1 MMLPFWPGYGILV
14 QRGEQHGRHE
24 RQNFNGSSTAVRAA
38 GLPQRIHAGHCS
50 PVGHQCGQ
58 PDLSF
63 PHKQDIATALAEQEL
78 KTIILPEEATLAAL
92 DGYLRRMLISLVDH
106 ARMFDDPL
114 LFEDLP
120 GQQQENAARIHRLQQ
135 NLERLFTQL
144 RQQGIFRPELDG
156 QTLQDVIDLIMFSHV
171 GWQQRVSV
179 SRQATDAAVDD
190 MMRMQWLLLRPYLTE
205 KGCAELEALAV
216 K

>member
-1 MMLPFWPGYGILV
+1 MEDTRGRILTAAARLFEQQGYRSVSMRAIAAELGI
-14 QRGEQHGRHE
+14 
-24 RQNFNGSSTAVRAA
+24 S
-38 GLPQRIHAGHCS
+38 
-50 PVGHQCGQ
+50 VGNLTYH
-58 PDLSF
+58 F

-78 KTIILPEEATLAAL
+78 DTIILPEEATLPAL

-120 GQQQENAARIHRLQQ
+120 GQQQENANRITRLQQ
-135 NLERLFTQL
+135 NLERLLSQL
-144 RQQGIFRPELDG
+144 RQQGRFRAQLQG
-156 QTLQDVIDLIMFSHV
+156 QTLRDVIDLIMFSHV

-179 SRQATDAAVDD
+179 SRQPADEAVGD

-205 KGCAELEALAV
+205 AGCAELTRLTTA
-216 K
+216 

>member
-1 MMLPFWPGYGILV
+1 MEDTRGRILTAAARLFEQQGYRSVSMRAIAAELGI
-14 QRGEQHGRHE
+14 
-24 RQNFNGSSTAVRAA
+24 S
-38 GLPQRIHAGHCS
+38 
-50 PVGHQCGQ
+50 VGNLTYH
-58 PDLSF
+58 F

-78 KTIILPEEATLAAL
+78 DTIILPEEATLPAL

-114 LFEDLP
+114 LFENLP
-120 GQQQENAARIHRLQQ
+120 GRQQENADRITRLQQ
-135 NLERLFTQL
+135 NLEQLLSQL
-144 RQQGIFRPELDG
+144 RQQGRFRAQLQG
-156 QTLQDVIDLIMFSHV
+156 QTLRDVIDLIMFSHV

-179 SRQATDAAVDD
+179 SRQAADAAVDD

-205 KGCAELEALAV
+205 KGCAELERLAA

>member
-1 MMLPFWPGYGILV
+1 M
-14 QRGEQHGRHE
+14 
-24 RQNFNGSSTAVRAA
+24 
-38 GLPQRIHAGHCS
+38 
-50 PVGHQCGQ
+50 
-58 PDLSF
+58 
-63 PHKQDIATALAEQEL
+63 
-78 KTIILPEEATLAAL
+78 AAL
-92 DGYLRRMLISLVDH
+92 DGYLRRMLISLIDH

-171 GWQQRVSV
+171 GWQQRVAV
-179 SRQATDAAVDD
+179 SRQAADAAVDD

-205 KGCAELEALAV
+205 EGCAELEALAV

>member
-1 MMLPFWPGYGILV
+1 MEDTRGKILAAAAQLFEQQGYRSVSMRAIAAALGI
-14 QRGEQHGRHE
+14 
-24 RQNFNGSSTAVRAA
+24 S
-38 GLPQRIHAGHCS
+38 
-50 PVGHQCGQ
+50 VGNLTYH
-58 PDLSF
+58 F

-78 KTIILPEEATLAAL
+78 KTIILPEEASLAAL

-120 GQQQENAARIHRLQQ
+120 GQQQENAARITRLQQ
-135 NLERLFTQL
+135 NLERFFIQL
-144 RQQGIFRPELDG
+144 CQQGVFGPELCG
-156 QTLQDVIDLIMFSHV
+156 RTLQDVIDLIMFSHV

-179 SRQATDAAVDD
+179 SRRPAAEAVDD
-190 MMRMQWLLLRPYLTE
+190 MMRMQWLLLRPYLT
-205 KGCAELEALAV
+205 AEGQKQLELLAV

>member
-1 MMLPFWPGYGILV
+1 MEDTKGRILTAAAQLFEQQGYRSVSMRAIAAQLGI
-14 QRGEQHGRHE
+14 
-24 RQNFNGSSTAVRAA
+24 S
-38 GLPQRIHAGHCS
+38 
-50 PVGHQCGQ
+50 VGNLTYH
-58 PDLSF
+58 F

-78 KTIILPEEATLAAL
+78 KTIILPEDATLAAL

-120 GQQQENAARIHRLQQ
+120 GQQQENTARIHRLQQ

-144 RQQGIFRPELDG
+144 RQQGIFRPE
-156 QTLQDVIDLIMFSHV
+156 
-171 GWQQRVSV
+171 QRVSV

>member
-1 MMLPFWPGYGILV
+1 MEDTRGRILTAAARLFEQQGYRSVSMRAIAAELGI
-14 QRGEQHGRHE
+14 
-24 RQNFNGSSTAVRAA
+24 S
-38 GLPQRIHAGHCS
+38 
-50 PVGHQCGQ
+50 VGNLTYH
-58 PDLSF
+58 F

-78 KTIILPEEATLAAL
+78 DTIILPEKATLPAL

-120 GQQQENAARIHRLQQ
+120 GQQQENADRISRLQK
-135 NLERLFTQL
+135 NLKSLLVQL
-144 RQQGIFRPELDG
+144 RQKELFRAQLQG
-156 QTLQDVIDLIMFSHV
+156 QTLRDVIDLIMFSHV

-179 SRQATDAAVDD
+179 SRQPADEAVGD

-205 KGCAELEALAV
+205 AGCAELAKLTNT
-216 K
+216 

>member
-1 MMLPFWPGYGILV
+1 MVYWCKGENNMEDTKGRILTAAAQLFEQQGYRSVSMRAIAAQLGI
-14 QRGEQHGRHE
+14 
-24 RQNFNGSSTAVRAA
+24 S
-38 GLPQRIHAGHCS
+38 
-50 PVGHQCGQ
+50 VGNLTYH
-58 PDLSF
+58 F

-120 GQQQENAARIHRLQQ
+120 GQQQENAARITCLQQ
-135 NLERLFTQL
+135 NLERFFIQL
-144 RQQGIFRPELDG
+144 RQQGIFGPELCG
-156 QTLQDVIDLIMFSHV
+156 RTLQDVLDLIMFSHV